1 MAFLFY
7 KRVENMDIYNMSHC
21 KDLTAAI
28 AIARVDRAKRVLPKM
43 WPGLTY
49 RIGEV
54 FRLKYVDGVVRAW
67 RMNRT

>member
-1 MAFLFY
+1 MFQG
-7 KRVENMDIYNMSHC
+7 VENMDIYNMSHC

-28 AIARVDRAKRVLPKM
+28 AIMRADKPRGVKRSRVT

-54 FRLKYVDGVVRAW
+54 YRLGYENGMVTLW
-67 RMNRT
+67 E